1 MIHESDAQRI
11 VLLIDLHHPE
21 PSEERRRLLQMRI
34 QVTRWS
40 VSGPSY
46 AINYEDEVTQGEGGG
61 DELWLVDVITCYVL
75 LEFLDELWYERP
87 VPKLWKI
94 YFDFYKLKFKLC

>member
-21 PSEERRRLLQMRI
+21 LSEERRRLWQKRF

-40 VSGPSY
+40 V
-46 AINYEDEVTQGEGGG
+46 INYEDEVSQ
-61 DELWLVDVITCYVL
+61 D
-75 LEFLDELWYERP
+75 
-87 VPKLWKI
+87 KL
-94 YFDFYKLKFKLC
+94 